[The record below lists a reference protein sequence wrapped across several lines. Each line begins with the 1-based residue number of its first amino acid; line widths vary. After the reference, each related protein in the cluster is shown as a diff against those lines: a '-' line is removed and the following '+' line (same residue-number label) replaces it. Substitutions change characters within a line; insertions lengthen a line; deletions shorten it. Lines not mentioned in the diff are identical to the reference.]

1 MVGTANERLARV
13 AQALWC
19 VAVLATPAAHADA
32 AGGAPLFSM
41 DRLDAPAVQRQLA
54 AGDSSTPTS
63 GLAPDERRSPSAMR
77 QRGAAMDAERLAAL
91 RLDVQR
97 QRTATTRLNLFAD
110 ASLAAVFKRTER
122 TASGYTL
129 TGHVEG
135 RPHSTVVFAVNDDVM
150 AGMVWTPGTVYS
162 IDALGDAAVI
172 RAASSEAFGEC
183 LTGRQADQ
191 EPNQPTPRWQHQPLP
206 PHSET
211 PPDDGSVID
220 VLVVYPSVV
229 RRSQGGHRFMR
240 TVIERDVALANEA
253 YRASGATQRLNLVAA
268 VEVEYKEAEREAS
281 AFRLFDHLNNPSSGY
296 MDEVH
301 ALRDAYAA
309 DLVVQHWGDLTGS
322 GVLVGAVAG
331 IANQMTE
338 LSAQAEAP
346 FGFSIANSFA
356 FAHELGHNMG
366 LRHDRG
372 LDVGNTPFPYSHGYV
387 VNDPTPALDGLHTI
401 MAYGSAEKR
410 ILRFSNPNHRY
421 PDAEGAAIGV
431 HGDQPSDSA
440 GGPAHAARSL
450 NETRQVVANF
460 RASASRCTY
469 ALSPSPTE
477 LPAKGGKYR
486 VRVDTARHCAWTART
501 NDPFVTITAGTDGI
515 GRGELTYAVAAN
527 RGWEREVAVLIA
539 GEVHLAKQAGVRTI
553 ESVAVCERPTAVR
566 DALVRSLNKPCAD
579 ITAEDMASVRQ
590 LNVTGLPDDDERSW
604 AGAFLGLANLLD
616 LRLAYTSMATL
627 PVDMFDGLPDLYK
640 LTIESNPNLKTI
652 QSGAFNGL
660 GNLYELDLDESS
672 LSSLQPGAFLG
683 LHNLWNLNL
692 TWMQLTTLHE
702 GGFSGLSGL
711 RDLIIAVSPI
721 VRVEAGAFRG
731 LTSLDYLVFNETS
744 IATLPPNAF
753 DGLDNL
759 THLGIRYHDR
769 LSDLPN
775 GVFDGLPKLRSMG
788 IHQSALTTL
797 RTGLFR
803 DLSSLR
809 YLYLLDGILQ
819 TVEAGT
825 FDGLDNIEGLSLA
838 DNDLTALDSAVLRG
852 LSNLSWLEAN
862 RNRVSDISG
871 LSTLTNLRK
880 AYLAVNLVT
889 DVSPL
894 VENVGLG
901 HGDYVRLDGN
911 PWSDESRTS
920 HIPALRRR
928 GVDVRDNHV
937 IHLSNDRVD
946 AKEGEPL
953 VFPVGLRPARTS
965 DTTVAWRVHDLISIF
980 GPEPGVDYPAQQNG
994 TITIAAGETNGS
1006 FAVRTFDDNEVE
1018 DDEVFT
1024 VRLLPP
1030 PRGLPDGLLIEPQF
1044 GEATILDDD
1053 PPNNQAP
1060 RTISLLPDIY
1070 TTSGTRTTLSV
1081 AGRFDDPDGDT
1092 LAISVMSSSPAV
1104 AVAASRH
1111 ELSIDALEPGLA
1123 AVVVT
1128 ATDPDGDSAALTF
1141 AVRVSTWSSVVRA
1154 DDRLEVAAD
1163 DTLRIDLLASFRE
1176 LIDGASIFV
1185 AESSDPTVAT
1195 AAVRGSWA
1203 TIEPRSQGSTRIVV
1217 TMTDAAGLSSTLAF
1231 SVTVGDAVRLRRG
1244 QPPWRMA
1251 LARDGAG
1258 GNQQGL

>member
-1 MVGTANERLARV
+1 
-13 AQALWC
+13 
-19 VAVLATPAAHADA
+19 
-32 AGGAPLFSM
+32 M
-41 DRLDAPAVQRQLA
+41 DV
-54 AGDSSTPTS
+54 
-63 GLAPDERRSPSAMR
+63 
-77 QRGAAMDAERLAAL
+77 ERLAAL

-110 ASLAAVFKRTER
+110 ASLVAVFQRTER

-150 AGMVWTPGTVYS
+150 AGMIWAPGTVYS

-172 RAASSEAFGEC
+172 REASSAAFGEC
-183 LTGRQADQ
+183 LAGRQADQ
-191 EPNQPTPRWQHQPLP
+191 EPNRPTPRWQHQPLP
-206 PHSET
+206 LHSET
-211 PPDDGSVID
+211 PADDGSVID
-220 VLVVYPSVV
+220 VLVVYTSVV
-229 RRSQGGHRFMR
+229 RWSQGGHRFMR

-253 YRASGATQRLNLVAA
+253 YRASGATQRVNLVAA
-268 VEVEYKEAEREAS
+268 VEVEYKEAEREDS
-281 AFRLFDHLNNPSSGY
+281 AFRLFAHLNNPSSGY

-309 DLVVQHWGDLTGS
+309 DLVVQHWGDLTGA

-401 MAYGSAEKR
+401 MAYGSAGKR

-421 PDAEGAAIGV
+421 PDAEGAVIGV

-440 GGPAHAARSL
+440 DGPAHAARSL
-450 NETRQVVANF
+450 NETRRVVANF
-460 RASASRCTY
+460 RASANRCAY
-469 ALSPSPTE
+469 ALSPPPTE
-477 LPAKGGKYR
+477 LPATGGKYR

-501 NDPFVTITAGTDGI
+501 NDPFVTIAAGTG
-515 GRGELTYAVAAN
+515 GTGSGELTYTVAAN
-527 RGWEREVAVLIA
+527 RGWEREVAVLVA
-539 GEVHLAKQAGVRTI
+539 GEVHLAKQAGARTV

-579 ITAEDMASVRQ
+579 ITLEDMASVRQ
-590 LNVTGLPDDDERSW
+590 LNVTGLSDDDERSW

-616 LRLAYTSMATL
+616 LRLAYTSITTL
-627 PVDMFDGLPDLYK
+627 SVDMFDGLPNLYK

-660 GNLYELDLDESS
+660 GNLYELDLDESG

-711 RDLIIAVSPI
+711 RDLVIAAGPI
-721 VRVEAGAFRG
+721 ARVEPGAFRG
-731 LTSLDYLVFNETS
+731 LSSLTYLVFNATS
-744 IATLPPNAF
+744 ITTLPANTFDGLDRLEYLYIRYHNRLRTLPRGVFNGLPRLAGLDIHKNALTTLPSGLFSELSNLWELHVLDNDKLTWAEAGAF
-753 DGLDNL
+753 DGLDKL
-759 THLGIRYHDR
+759 YR
-769 LSDLPN
+769 L
-775 GVFDGLPKLRSMG
+775 
-788 IHQSALTTL
+788 TL
-797 RTGLFR
+797 R
-803 DLSSLR
+803 
-809 YLYLLDGILQ
+809 
-819 TVEAGT
+819 
-825 FDGLDNIEGLSLA
+825 
-838 DNDLTALDSAVLRG
+838 DNDLTVLDSGALRG
-852 LSNLSWLEAN
+852 LSNLSLLDAN
-862 RNRVSDISG
+862 RNRISDISG
-871 LSTLTNLRK
+871 LSALTNLRRV
-880 AYLAVNLVT
+880 YLAVNLVA

-901 HGDYVRLDGN
+901 LGDYVRLDGN

-920 HIPALRRR
+920 HIPALLRR
-928 GVDVRDNHV
+928 GVDVSDNHV
-937 IHLSNDRVD
+937 IHLSTDRVD

-953 VFPVGLRPARTS
+953 VFPVGLRPAWTS
-965 DTTVAWRVHDLISIF
+965 DTTVAWKAHDERSPF
-980 GPEPGVDYPAQQNG
+980 GAKPGVDYPAKQNG
-994 TITIAAGETNGS
+994 TVTIAAGETNGS
-1006 FAVRTFDDNEVE
+1006 FAVRTFDDDEVE
-1018 DDEVFT
+1018 DDEAFIVS
-1024 VRLLPP
+1024 LSPP
-1030 PRGLPDGLLIEPQF
+1030 PGGLPYGLLIEPRL

-1053 PPNNQAP
+1053 LPDNQAP
-1060 RTISLLPDIY
+1060 RTVSLLPDIY
-1070 TTSGTRTTLSV
+1070 TTSGLRTTLSV

-1141 AVRVSTWSSVVRA
+1141 AVRVSTRRAVVRA

-1163 DTLRIDLLASFRE
+1163 DSLRIDLLASFRE
-1176 LIDGASIFV
+1176 LIDGGLIFM
-1185 AESSDPTVAT
+1185 AESSDPTVAA

-1203 TIEPRSQGSTRIVV
+1203 TIEPRSPGSTSIVV
-1217 TMTDAAGLSSTLAF
+1217 TMTDAAGLSRTLAF

-1251 LARDGAG
+1251 LARDGAE
-1258 GNQQGL
+1258 GNQGR

>member
-1 MVGTANERLARV
+1 MVGITTKRLARV
-13 AQALWC
+13 AQALCC
-19 VAVLATPAAHADA
+19 VAVLATPTARADA
-32 AGGAPLFSM
+32 AGGAALFSA
-41 DRLDAPAVQRQLA
+41 DRLDAPAVQRQLSAGA
-54 AGDSSTPTS
+54 AIAPA
-63 GLAPDERRSPSAMR
+63 LALDERRSPGAVR
-77 QRGAAMDAERLAAL
+77 QRGAVMDVERLAAL

-97 QRTATTRLNLFAD
+97 RRTAPIRLNLFAD
-110 ASLAAVFKRTER
+110 ASLAAVFQRAER

-129 TGHVEG
+129 AGHLEG
-135 RPHSTVVFAVNDDVM
+135 RPHSTVVFAVNGDVM
-150 AGMVWTPGTVYS
+150 AGMVWAPGVVYS

-172 RAASSEAFGEC
+172 REASSAAFGEC
-183 LTGRQADQ
+183 LAGMQADQ
-191 EPNQPTPRWQHQPLP
+191 EPNRATPRWQHQPLP
-206 PHSET
+206 LHSET
-211 PPDDGSVID
+211 PADDGSVID

-240 TVIERDVALANEA
+240 TLIERDVALANEA

-372 LDVGNTPFPYSHGYV
+372 RDVGNTPFPYSHGYV

-401 MAYGSAEKR
+401 MAYGSAGKR

-421 PDAEGAAIGV
+421 PDAEGAVIGV

-440 GGPAHAARSL
+440 DGPAHAARSL
-450 NETRQVVANF
+450 NETRRVVANF
-460 RASASRCTY
+460 RASANRCAY
-469 ALSPSPTE
+469 ALSQSPTD
-477 LPAKGGKYR
+477 LPATGGKYR

-501 NDPFVTITAGTDGI
+501 NDPFVTIAAGTG
-515 GRGELTYAVAAN
+515 GTGSGELTYTVAAN
-527 RGWEREVAVLIA
+527 RGWEREVAVLVA
-539 GEVHLAKQAGVRTI
+539 GEVHLAKQAGARTV

-579 ITAEDMASVRQ
+579 ITLEDMASVRQ
-590 LNVTGLPDDDERSW
+590 LGIPVRPDDDEHPW
-604 AGAFLGLANLLD
+604 AGAFLGLANLLELD
-616 LRLAYTSMATL
+616 MGYVTMSTL
-627 PVDMFDGLPDLYK
+627 PIDTFDGLPNLYK
-640 LTIESNPNLKTI
+640 LNLGGPNLKTI

-660 GNLYELDLDESS
+660 GNLYELDLDESG

-692 TWMQLTTLHE
+692 TWTQLTTLHE

-711 RDLIIAVSPI
+711 RDLIIAVSPM

-731 LTSLDYLVFNETS
+731 LSSLDYLVFNKTS
-744 IATLPPNAF
+744 ITTLPANTFAGLDRLEHLYIRYHNRLRTLPRGVFNGLPRLAGLDIHQNALTALPSGLFSELPSLSHLSVFDNDKLTTAEVGAF
-753 DGLDNL
+753 DGLD
-759 THLGIRYHDR
+759 
-769 LSDLPN
+769 
-775 GVFDGLPKLRSMG
+775 
-788 IHQSALTTL
+788 
-797 RTGLFR
+797 
-803 DLSSLR
+803 SL
-809 YLYLLDGILQ
+809 
-819 TVEAGT
+819 
-825 FDGLDNIEGLSLA
+825 EGLLLA
-838 DNDLTALDSAVLRG
+838 DNDLTVLDSGVLRG
-852 LSNLSWLEAN
+852 LSNLSWLDAN
-862 RNRVSDISG
+862 RNRISDISG
-871 LSTLTNLRK
+871 LSTLTNLRQ
-880 AYLAVNLVT
+880 AYLAVNFVS

-894 VENVGLG
+894 VENIGLG

-911 PWSDESRTS
+911 PWSDESRSS
-920 HIPALRRR
+920 HIPALRQR

-937 IHLSNDRVD
+937 IHLSDDRVE

-953 VFPVGLRPARTS
+953 VFAVGLRPARTS
-965 DTTVAWRVHDLISIF
+965 DTTVAWRVHDLRSTF
-980 GPEPGVDYPAQQNG
+980 GPEPGVDYPAKQNG

-1006 FAVRTFDDNEVE
+1006 FAVRTFDDDEVE
-1018 DDEVFT
+1018 DDEAFT

-1030 PRGLPDGLLIEPQF
+1030 PGGLPDGLLIEPQF

-1053 PPNNQAP
+1053 PPDNQAP

-1070 TTSGTRTTLSV
+1070 TTAGVRTTLSV

-1104 AVAASRH
+1104 AVAASRR
-1111 ELSIDALEPGLA
+1111 ELSIEALEPGLA

-1141 AVRVSTWSSVVRA
+1141 AVRVSTRRTVVRA
-1154 DDRLEVAAD
+1154 DDRLDVAAD

-1176 LIDGASIFV
+1176 LIGGALIFM
-1185 AESSDPTVAT
+1185 AESSDPTVAA
-1195 AAVRGSWA
+1195 AAVRGTWA

-1217 TMTDAAGLSSTLAF
+1217 TMTDAAGLSRTLAF

-1251 LARDGAG
+1251 LARDGAE
-1258 GNQQGL
+1258 GNRGR

>member
-1 MVGTANERLARV
+1 M
-13 AQALWC
+13 
-19 VAVLATPAAHADA
+19 AVLATPTARADA
-32 AGGAPLFSM
+32 AGGAALFSA
-41 DRLDAPAVQRQLA
+41 DRLDAPAVQRQLSAGA
-54 AGDSSTPTS
+54 AIAPA
-63 GLAPDERRSPSAMR
+63 LALDERRSPGAVR
-77 QRGAAMDAERLAAL
+77 QRGAVMDVERLAAL

-97 QRTATTRLNLFAD
+97 KRTAPIRLNLFAD
-110 ASLAAVFKRTER
+110 ASLAAVFQRAER

-129 TGHVEG
+129 AGHVEG
-135 RPHSTVVFAVNDDVM
+135 RPHSTVVFAVNGDVM
-150 AGMVWTPGTVYS
+150 AGMVWAPGVVYS

-172 RAASSEAFGEC
+172 REASSAAFGEC
-183 LTGRQADQ
+183 LAGRQADQ
-191 EPNQPTPRWQHQPLP
+191 EPNRPTPRWQHQPLP
-206 PHSET
+206 LHSET
-211 PPDDGSVID
+211 PADDGSVID

-240 TVIERDVALANEA
+240 TLIERDVALANEA

-372 LDVGNTPFPYSHGYV
+372 RDVGNTPFPYSHGYV

-401 MAYGSAEKR
+401 MAYGSAGKR
-410 ILRFSNPNHRY
+410 ILRFSNPHHRY
-421 PDAEGAAIGV
+421 PDAEGAVIGV

-440 GGPAHAARSL
+440 DGPAHAARSL
-450 NETRQVVANF
+450 NETRRVVANF
-460 RASASRCTY
+460 RASANRCAY

-477 LPAKGGKYR
+477 LPATGGQYR

-501 NDPFVTITAGTDGI
+501 NDPFVTVAAGTG
-515 GRGELTYAVAAN
+515 GTGSGELTYTVAAN
-527 RGWEREVAVLIA
+527 RGWEREVAVLVA
-539 GEVHLAKQAGVRTI
+539 GEVHLAKQAGARTV

-579 ITAEDMASVRQ
+579 ITLEDMASVRQ

-604 AGAFLGLANLLD
+604 AGAFLGLANLLELD
-616 LRLAYTSMATL
+616 MGYVTMSTL
-627 PVDMFDGLPDLYK
+627 PIDTFDGLPNLYK

-660 GNLYELDLDESS
+660 GNLYELDLDESG

-683 LHNLWNLNL
+683 LHNLWNLYL
-692 TWMQLTTLHE
+692 TRMHLTTLHE

-711 RDLIIAVSPI
+711 RDLIVTGDPL
-721 VRVEAGAFRG
+721 VRVEPGAFRG
-731 LTSLDYLVFNETS
+731 LSSLDYLVFNATS
-744 IATLPPNAF
+744 ITTLPANTFAGLDRLEHLTIRYHNRLRTLPRGVFNGLPRLAGLDIHQNALTTLPSGLFSELSNLSGLYVFDNDKLTTAEVGAF
-753 DGLDNL
+753 DGLD
-759 THLGIRYHDR
+759 
-769 LSDLPN
+769 
-775 GVFDGLPKLRSMG
+775 
-788 IHQSALTTL
+788 
-797 RTGLFR
+797 
-803 DLSSLR
+803 SL
-809 YLYLLDGILQ
+809 
-819 TVEAGT
+819 
-825 FDGLDNIEGLSLA
+825 EGLLLA
-838 DNDLTALDSAVLRG
+838 DNDLTVLDPGVLRG
-852 LSNLSWLEAN
+852 LSDLSWLDAN
-862 RNRVSDISG
+862 RNRISDISG
-871 LSTLTNLRK
+871 LSTLTNLRQ
-880 AYLAVNLVT
+880 AYLAVNFVS

-894 VENVGLG
+894 VENIGLG

-937 IHLSNDRVD
+937 IHLSNDHVE

-965 DTTVAWRVHDLISIF
+965 DTTVAWRVHDLRSTF
-980 GPEPGVDYPAQQNG
+980 GPEPGVDYPAKQNG

-1006 FAVRTFDDNEVE
+1006 FAVRTFDDDEVE
-1018 DDEVFT
+1018 DNETFT

-1030 PRGLPDGLLIEPQF
+1030 PGGLPDGLLIEPQF

-1053 PPNNQAP
+1053 PPDNQAP

-1070 TTSGTRTTLSV
+1070 TTSGVRTTLSV
-1081 AGRFDDPDGDT
+1081 AGCFEDPDGDA
-1092 LAISVMSSSPAV
+1092 LAIGATSSSQAV
-1104 AVAASRH
+1104 AVAVFGD
-1111 ELSIDALEPGLA
+1111 EVSIEALEPGLA

-1128 ATDPDGDSAALTF
+1128 ATDPVGESAALTF
-1141 AVRVSTWSSVVRA
+1141 VVRVSMSSTLVRA
-1154 DDRLEVAAD
+1154 NDRLEVAAD
-1163 DTLRIDLLASFRE
+1163 DSLRIDLLGSFRE
-1176 LIDGASIFV
+1176 LEGGALAFV
-1185 AESSDPTVAT
+1185 AQSSDPTVAAT
-1195 AAVRGSWA
+1195 GVHGNWA
-1203 TIEPRSQGSTRIVV
+1203 TVEPRSLGSARIVITATDPTGSTRTLTFTV
-1217 TMTDAAGLSSTLAF
+1217 TIGEALH
-1231 SVTVGDAVRLRRG
+1231 RRSL
-1244 QPPWRMA
+1244 PAWRMA
-1251 LARDGAG
+1251 LARDDER
-1258 GNQQGL
+1258 QRTPP